1 MLQKTIDNFSLDQ
14 ICRSGQCFRMREEE
28 EGFYSVIAGD
38 RFLRVRQ
45 DGKNCTFFCEE
56 EAVRVSSIKKKP
68 YEFFQ

>member
-45 DGKNCTFFCEE
+45 DGKNCSGRT
-56 EAVRVSSIKKKP
+56 ILIWKP
-68 YEFFQ
+68 AMPII